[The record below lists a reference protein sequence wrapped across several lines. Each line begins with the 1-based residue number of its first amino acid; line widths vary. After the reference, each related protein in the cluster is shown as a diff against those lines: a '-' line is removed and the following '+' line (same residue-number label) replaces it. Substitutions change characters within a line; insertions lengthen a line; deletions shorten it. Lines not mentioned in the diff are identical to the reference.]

1 MNNQLNSDVSA
12 IQHIGIIMDG
22 NRRWAKKRGLPTYKG
37 HEEGFAAAQRILK
50 EIDKH
55 GIKYVTLYTLSS
67 ENLVK
72 RDVDELKFLMKLL
85 VRVFT
90 KHLREFHKNNIRLLV
105 SGRIDEL
112 SSEVQRAIKKAMRLT
127 KNNTKAVVNLALNY
141 GGRAELMDAIKKI
154 VANNI
159 PLNKIDEKLLQK
171 YMYNSGR
178 LPDPDLIIRTGGEQ
192 RLSNFLPWQSVYS
205 ELYFTKTLWPDFDAE
220 ALQAAVD
227 DYYRRKRNFG
237 K

>member
-1 MNNQLNSDVSA
+1 MSEKDYIAENA
-12 IQHIGIIMDG
+12 IKHIGIIMDG
-22 NRRWAKKRGLPTYKG
+22 NRRWARNNGLPAHKG
-37 HEEGFAAAQRILK
+37 HAEGVEAVRRVLK
-50 EIDKH
+50 ELDKH

-67 ENLVK
+67 ENLK
-72 RDVDELKFLMKLL
+72 SRDVKELKYLMKLL
-85 VRVFT
+85 LKVFT
-90 KHLREFHKNNIRLLV
+90 QHLKEFHQNNIKLLV

-112 SSEVQRAIKKAMRLT
+112 SAEFQRAIKKAIRLT

-141 GGRAELMDAIKKI
+141 GGRAELMDAIKKV

-159 PLNKIDEKLLQK
+159 PLNKIDEKILAK
-171 YMYNSGR
+171 YMYQDGN

-205 ELYFTKTLWPDFDAE
+205 ELYFTKTLWPDFDAK
-220 ALQAAVD
+220 ALQLAID